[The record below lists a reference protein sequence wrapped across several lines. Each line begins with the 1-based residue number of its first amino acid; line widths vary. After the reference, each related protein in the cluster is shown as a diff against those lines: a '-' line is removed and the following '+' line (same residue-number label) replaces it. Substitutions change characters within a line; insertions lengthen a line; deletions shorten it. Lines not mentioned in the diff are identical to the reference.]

1 MEIVCFSHLRWD
13 FVFQR
18 PQHLLSRLAD
28 HFRIYYIE
36 EPLFEQ
42 EHDHYSEVV
51 HNNIHIVKP
60 HLKGLSDVANVADR
74 QRSLLRNLFFKHKI
88 SDYILWYYTPMALEI
103 SCDLDPVITVYDC
116 MDELSAFKFAHPA
129 LKKMEK
135 ELLNKADVVFCGGN
149 NLYHAKK
156 NQHNNIYSFPSSIDK
171 KHFGTARNIK
181 QEPADQAVIPS
192 PKFGFYGVIDE
203 RFDIE
208 LIRQTAERR
217 PDWHFVMIG
226 PVVKIDPATLPR
238 GENIHYLGSRKYGD
252 LPAYLSGWDI
262 ALISFALNE
271 STQYISP
278 TKTPEYLAAGKPV
291 ISTPIK
297 DVVDSYGKHGLVH
310 IVNNAD
316 EFIEIASKELLRSDK
331 QAWLQKV
338 DRHLANESWEIT
350 VHNMRRL
357 IYEAI
362 AEKQIIT
369 EKKKKEKFAET
380 FMLVKGSLPA
390 AS

>member
-1 MEIVCFSHLRWD
+1 
-13 FVFQR
+13 
-18 PQHLLSRLAD
+18 
-28 HFRIYYIE
+28 
-36 EPLFEQ
+36 
-42 EHDHYSEVV
+42 
-51 HNNIHIVKP
+51 
-60 HLKGLSDVANVADR
+60 
-74 QRSLLRNLFFKHKI
+74 
-88 SDYILWYYTPMALEI
+88 
-103 SCDLDPVITVYDC
+103 
-116 MDELSAFKFAHPA
+116 
-129 LKKMEK
+129 
-135 ELLNKADVVFCGGN
+135 
-149 NLYHAKK
+149 
-156 NQHNNIYSFPSSIDK
+156 
-171 KHFGTARNIK
+171 
-181 QEPADQAVIPS
+181 
-192 PKFGFYGVIDE
+192 VIDE

-362 AEKQIIT
+362 AEKQIIA